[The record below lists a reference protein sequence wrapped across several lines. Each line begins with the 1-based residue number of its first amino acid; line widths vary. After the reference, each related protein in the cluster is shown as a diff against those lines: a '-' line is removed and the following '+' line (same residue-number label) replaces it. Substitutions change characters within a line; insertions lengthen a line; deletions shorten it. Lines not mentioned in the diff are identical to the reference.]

1 MNVSRSGDIISAS
14 ALASKRMNS
23 SEKIYSGKT
32 KDLYALDNGN
42 ILLVFK
48 DDVTGAD
55 GVIDP
60 GANTVIGQVEGKGRK
75 SLGMTDYFFKRLHAA
90 GVPTHL
96 VNLDLEKG
104 TMEVRRGEPL
114 GKDINGAGGFEFV
127 CRTRPWGSF
136 IRRYQQYIRDT
147 EQKLDYLV
155 EITVKDDER
164 GDPLINDDSI
174 VTLGLLTPAH
184 LEQAKQLTR
193 HVCRIVE
200 TDLSE
205 KGLTLI
211 DMKIEIGLVDGEIVV
226 IDEISA
232 DAMRV
237 MDDAGKVL
245 EHATVYERLIG

>member
-1 MNVSRSGDIISAS
+1 MTT
-14 ALASKRMNS
+14 

-32 KDLYALDNGN
+32 KDLYALANGN

-75 SLGMTDYFFKRLHAA
+75 SLAMTDYFFARLHAA
-90 GVPTHL
+90 NIPTHM
-96 VNLDLEKG
+96 VARDLEKG
-104 TMEVRRGEPL
+104 TMEVRRAEPL
-114 GKDINGAGGFEFV
+114 GKDINGAGGIEFI

-147 EQKLDYLV
+147 DARLDYLV
-155 EITVKDDER
+155 ELTLKDDER
-164 GDPLINDDSI
+164 GDPLINDDTI
-174 VTLGLLTPAH
+174 IALGLLTPAH
-184 LEQAKQLTR
+184 LEQSKELTR
-193 HVCRIVE
+193 QVCRIVE
-200 TDLSE
+200 ADLQG

-211 DMKIEIGLVDGEIVV
+211 DMKIEIGLVDGQVVV

-237 MDDAGKVL
+237 MDADGNVL
-245 EHATVYERLIG
+245 EHATVFEKLIGCSPVP

>member
-1 MNVSRSGDIISAS
+1 
-14 ALASKRMNS
+14 
-23 SEKIYSGKT
+23 
-32 KDLYALDNGN
+32 
-42 ILLVFK
+42 
-48 DDVTGAD
+48 
-55 GVIDP
+55 
-60 GANTVIGQVEGKGRK
+60 
-75 SLGMTDYFFKRLHAA
+75 MTDYFFKRLHAA

-114 GKDINGAGGFEFV
+114 GKGINGAGGFEFV

-147 EQKLDYLV
+147 EQKLDYL
-155 EITVKDDER
+155 
-164 GDPLINDDSI
+164 
-174 VTLGLLTPAH
+174 
-184 LEQAKQLTR
+184 QLTR

-237 MDDAGKVL
+237 MDDTGKVL
-245 EHATVYERLIG
+245 EHSTVYERLVG

>member
-1 MNVSRSGDIISAS
+1 MTT
-14 ALASKRMNS
+14 

-32 KDLYALDNGN
+32 KDLYALENGN

-75 SLGMTDYFFKRLHAA
+75 SLAMTDYFFARLHDANI
-90 GVPTHL
+90 PTHM
-96 VNLDLEKG
+96 VTLDLEQG
-104 TMEVRRGEPL
+104 TMEVRRAEPL
-114 GKDINGAGGFEFV
+114 GKNIQGTGGIEFI

-136 IRRYQQYIRDT
+136 IRRYQDYIRDT
-147 EQKLDYLV
+147 SVKLNYLV
-155 EITVKDDER
+155 ELTLKDDER
-164 GDPLINDDSI
+164 GDPLVNDE
-174 VTLGLLTPAH
+174 TLIAIGLLTPAH
-184 LEQAKQLTR
+184 LEQAKELTR
-193 HVCRIVE
+193 QVCRIVE
-200 TDLSE
+200 ADLQG

-211 DMKIEIGLVDGEIVV
+211 DMKIEIGLVDGEVVV

-237 MDDAGKVL
+237 MDAGGSVL
-245 EHATVYERLIG
+245 EHATVYEKLIG

>member
-1 MNVSRSGDIISAS
+1 
-14 ALASKRMNS
+14 MNS

-32 KDLYALDNGN
+32 KDLYALPNGN
-42 ILLVFK
+42 IRLIFK

-60 GANTVIGQVEGKGRK
+60 GANSVIGQVAGKGNK
-75 SLGMTDYFFKRLHAA
+75 SLAMTDYFFKRLHAA
-90 GVPTHL
+90 NIATHL
-96 VNLDLEKG
+96 VHVDLDQG
-104 TMEVRRGEPL
+104 AMEVRRAEPL
-114 GKDINGAGGFEFV
+114 GKDINGMGGFEFI

-136 IRRYQQYIRDT
+136 IRRYQPYIGNT
-147 EQKLDYLV
+147 EKSLDYLV

-174 VTLGLLTPAH
+174 LALDLLSPAH
-184 LEQAKQLTR
+184 LEQAKQITR

-200 TDLSE
+200 ADLQE

-211 DMKIEIGLVDGEIVV
+211 DMKIEIGLVDDQVVV

-237 MDDAGKVL
+237 MDDAGKIL
-245 EHATVYERLIG
+245 DHSTVYERLIQH

>member
-1 MNVSRSGDIISAS
+1 MN
-14 ALASKRMNS
+14 N

-75 SLGMTDYFFKRLHAA
+75 SLAMTDYFFARLHAA
-90 GVPTHL
+90 DIPTHM
-96 VNLDLEKG
+96 VEVDLAQG
-104 TMEVRRGEPL
+104 TMEVRRAEPL
-114 GKDINGAGGFEFV
+114 GKDISGKGGLEFI

-147 EQKLDYLV
+147 EARLDYLV

-164 GDPLINDDSI
+164 GDPLINDDTMVAI
-174 VTLGLLTPAH
+174 GLLSPAY
-184 LEQAKQLTR
+184 LAEAKELTR
-193 HVCRIVE
+193 RVCRIVE
-200 TDLSE
+200 ADLRD

-211 DMKIEIGLVDGEIVV
+211 DMKIEIGLVDGQVVV
-226 IDEISA
+226 IDEVSA

-237 MDDAGKVL
+237 MDAEGKVL
-245 EHATVYERLIG
+245 EHGTVYDKLIG